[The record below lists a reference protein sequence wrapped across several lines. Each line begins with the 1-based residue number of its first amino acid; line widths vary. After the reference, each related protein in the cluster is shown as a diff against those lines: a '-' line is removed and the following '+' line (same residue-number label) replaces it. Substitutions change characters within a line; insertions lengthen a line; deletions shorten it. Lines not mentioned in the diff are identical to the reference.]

1 MKRTSAAIVNER
13 TTTMRLPHAAVL
25 LAAAILVTAADLSAL
40 PRFAVQTG
48 SKCQACHVNPSGGG
62 MRQAFGAQYGREEL
76 PVQTWAQEF
85 ELEDVTT
92 LITNVL
98 GVGADFRTL
107 FFARQVPDSTGT
119 TSTSQDAFW
128 QMQGDLYLN
137 FRIARKV
144 NLYLKKGL
152 YSGFEIFGLLNI
164 LPENGH
170 VKVGKFIPNYGI
182 KNDDHTIFVRTQT
195 GFSPETGRP
204 ELTGVEAALSP
215 GRFHV
220 TGGFYNAAD
229 AFGGGASEK
238 AFLGRAEGL
247 FRISEDMYAGIGGN
261 VFRKDLQHDASITLY
276 GGFGSF
282 SIGDLT
288 LLAEADMIG
297 TKNTAGTVISGMV
310 VYGEANYVVTPGV
323 DLKVAY
329 DFYDPDRD
337 IKSGAVSRYGVG
349 FEFFPIAGV
358 EVRPMYRILVEDPKN
373 VPNNELHVVFH
384 IYL

>member
-1 MKRTSAAIVNER
+1 MYTHRCVVLCIGMMLLSAAG
-13 TTTMRLPHAAVL
+13 LH
-25 LAAAILVTAADLSAL
+25 AL
-40 PRFAVQTG
+40 PRFAARTG
-48 SKCQACHVNPSGGG
+48 SKCQSCHVNPSGAG
-62 MRQAFGAQYGREEL
+62 MRQALGAQYGREEL
-76 PVQTWAQEF
+76 PVPGWSQEF

-92 LITNVL
+92 LLTNVL

-107 FFARQVPDSTGT
+107 YYTRQVADSTGNAGAT
-119 TSTSQDAFW
+119 NNAFW

-137 FRIARKV
+137 FRVARKV
-144 NLYLKKGL
+144 HLYLKKGL
-152 YSGFEIFGLLNI
+152 YSGFEVFGLLNV

-170 VKVGKFIPNYGI
+170 VKVGKFVPNYGM
-182 KNDDHTIFVRTQT
+182 KGDDHTAFVRTQT
-195 GFSPETGRP
+195 WFSPETGRP
-204 ELTGVEAALSP
+204 ELTGLEVALSP

-229 AFGGGASEK
+229 GFGGGASEK

-247 FRISEDMYAGIGGN
+247 FRISEDTYAGIGGN
-261 VFRKDLQHDASITLY
+261 VFRKDLQLDASVTLY

-288 LLAEADMIG
+288 LLGEADMIR
-297 TKNTAGTVISGMV
+297 TKNTAGTVVSGVV

-337 IKSGAVSRYGVG
+337 IKSGAASRYSVG

-358 EVRPMYRILVEDPKN
+358 EVRPMYRFLVEDPNDVK
-373 VPNNELHVVFH
+373 NNELHILFH